1 MKKFIIPIQ
10 NVSDVITNSS
20 SEIFVCKSNNPE
32 ETVALLREVLES
44 VYENYKKARKH
55 ANGEDVPF
63 YGETIDELMT
73 IDISDKEYTEKYWGY
88 TVHEGDVV
96 IESTSDNSIPEI
108 LMNFIHEFFQWGDVE
123 RRHLG

>member
-32 ETVALLREVLES
+32 ETVALLREVLET
-44 VYENYKKARKH
+44 VYENNKKARKH
-55 ANGEDVPF
+55 ANGEDVTF
-63 YGETIDELMT
+63 YGETIDDLMT
-73 IDISDKEYTEKYWGY
+73 IYISDEEYTEKYWGY

-96 IESTSDNSIPEI
+96 IESTSDNSIPET
-108 LMNFIHEFFQWGDVE
+108 LMNFIYEFFQWGNVE
-123 RRHLG
+123 RTHLG

>member
-1 MKKFIIPIQ
+1 MKKIILPIQ
-10 NVSDVITNSS
+10 NISDVITNSS

-32 ETVALLREVLES
+32 ETEALLREVLES
-44 VYENYKKARKH
+44 VYENYKIARKH
-55 ANGEDVPF
+55 ADGKDVPF

-73 IDISDKEYTEKYWGY
+73 IYVSDEEYTDKYWGY

-108 LMNFIHEFFQWGDVE
+108 LMNFIYEFFQWGDVE

>member
-20 SEIFVCKSNNPE
+20 SEIFICKSNKPE

-44 VYENYKKARKH
+44 VYENYKIARKH
-55 ANGEDVPF
+55 ADGEDVPF

-73 IDISDKEYTEKYWGY
+73 IDISDKEYTDKYWGY

-123 RRHLG
+123 RTHLG

>member
-1 MKKFIIPIQ
+1 MKKIILPIQ
-10 NVSDVITNSS
+10 NISDVITNSS

-44 VYENYKKARKH
+44 VYENYKIARKH

-73 IDISDKEYTEKYWGY
+73 IYISDEDYTDKYWGY
-88 TVHEGDVV
+88 TVHEGNVV
-96 IESTSDNSIPEI
+96 IESTSDNSIPEV
-108 LMNFIHEFFQWGDVE
+108 LMNFIYDFFDYNSIE
-123 RRHLG
+123 RTHLG

>member
-32 ETVALLREVLES
+32 ETVELLRETLES

-73 IDISDKEYTEKYWGY
+73 IYISDEEYTDKYWGY
-88 TVHEGDVV
+88 TVHEGDIV
-96 IESTSDNSIPEI
+96 IESTSDNSIPET
-108 LMNFIHEFFQWGDVE
+108 LMNFIYEFFQWGDVE
-123 RRHLG
+123 RTHLG